1 MLLSVLVCVVLTA
14 RVLAL
19 LGAIFRCQ
27 DIQERRKKSLETLW
41 QRMEDVICL
50 LWPDTLIFPYGSYA
64 VPGMMTPDS
73 DVDVMVSLHVC
84 RTCPIFHTHFRQP
97 DFFGFRLSQCCRR
110 NETVFV
116 LYDPGVDTSK
126 LLLCSALLSSLLLF
140 NRYNTDDAHAA
151 SPFGMYGAQVLPG
164 DQRECRAS
172 RSSAEMADGQPRRRG
187 SRTDS
192 AGGTLSKIHE
202 LADHLQK
209 HVRIASDFP

>member
-1 MLLSVLVCVVLTA
+1 MCVVLTA

-19 LGAIFRCQ
+19 LWAIFRCQ

-116 LYDPGVDTSK
+116 RYHPGADTSK
-126 LLLCSALLSSLLLF
+126 LLLCSALLNSVLLF
-140 NRYNTDDAHAA
+140 NRYNTDDSHVRRLLVC
-151 SPFGMYGAQVLPG
+151 MVLRFS
-164 DQRECRAS
+164 QEIS
-172 RSSAEMADGQPRRRG
+172 ESAGHRVRQPRW
-187 SRTDS
+187 RTDNH
-192 AGGTLSKIHE
+192 AGGGV
-202 LADHLQK
+202 A
-209 HVRIASDFP
+209 RIALEARSAKYTSLRTTCKST